1 MNRSALLRLASL
13 VVVSATLCAC
23 AAPPPPAP
31 VAARLTVPSPGCL
44 EQLAQFAGQV
54 TGRKVTLGSPG
65 SFADTDQLVLERPG
79 PRGPDGRSAEAEVF
93 QLQQVPGGVCTVLHV
108 KSGARAPLAA
118 CMCAPKT
125 P

>member
-1 MNRSALLRLASL
+1 MRIACLLVIGSA
-13 VVVSATLCAC
+13 LCAC
-23 AAPPPPAP
+23 ATPPPPVP

-54 TGRKVTLGSPG
+54 TGRKVTLGSPA
-65 SFADTDQLVLERPG
+65 SFTDTDQLVLEKPG

-93 QLQQVPGGVCTVLHV
+93 QLQQVPGGVCSVLHV

-118 CMCAPKT
+118 CSCAPKS